1 MSDDFGT
8 PSFHQLENRNY
19 LSPTGFYFTVVRAPK
34 VGFFGTQI
42 NVPSLNL
49 PEAVQSTYLKD
60 IPRAGDKMSFEDLTL
75 TFMVDEDLVNFMEI
89 QNWMRGLGYPESL
102 DEIYEW
108 QKKTNDYDYPSSYQ
122 NEGALNLYSDA
133 TLLIYNSQ
141 QTPHMKVTFEDVWP
155 SNLTLLQFD
164 SQLTTEQFLR
174 ASVTFKYKIYNIEE
188 VLCC

>member
-1 MSDDFGT
+1 
-8 PSFHQLENRNY
+8 
-19 LSPTGFYFTVVRAPK
+19 
-34 VGFFGTQI
+34 
-42 NVPSLNL
+42 
-49 PEAVQSTYLKD
+49 
-60 IPRAGDKMSFEDLTL
+60 
-75 TFMVDEDLVNFMEI
+75 MEI

-102 DEIYEW
+102 NEIYDW

-133 TLLIYNSQ
+133 TLLIYNSAQ
-141 QTPHMKVTFEDVWP
+141 NPHMKVTFEDVWP

>member
-19 LSPTGFYFTVVRAPK
+19 LFPTGFYFTVVRAPK

-42 NVPSLNL
+42 NVPSIDL
-49 PEAVQSTYLKD
+49 PEAIQATYLKD
-60 IPRAGDKMSFEDLTL
+60 IPRAGDKMNFQDLTL

-108 QKKTNDYDYPSSYQ
+108 QRKTNDYDYPNSYR
-122 NEGALNLYSDA
+122 NEGSLNLYSDA

-141 QTPHMKVTFEDVWP
+141 QVPHMKVTFEDVWP

-164 SQLTTEQFLR
+164 SQLTTEQPIK

>member
-1 MSDDFGT
+1 
-8 PSFHQLENRNY
+8 
-19 LSPTGFYFTVVRAPK
+19 VKAPK

-42 NVPSLNL
+42 NVPTINL
-49 PEAVQSTYLKD
+49 PEATQPTYLKN
-60 IPRAGDKMSFEDLTL
+60 IPRAGDKMSFEDLSL

-102 DEIYEW
+102 QEIYRW
-108 QKKTNDYDYPSSYQ
+108 QNKTTEVDYPNSYRD
-122 NEGALNLYSDA
+122 EGGLNLFSDG

-141 QTPHMKVTFEDVWP
+141 QTPHMKVTFKDLWP

-174 ASVTFKYKIYNIEE
+174 ASVTFKYTIYNIEE
-188 VLCC
+188 VVCC

>member
-1 MSDDFGT
+1 MPEDSRT

-19 LSPTGFYFTVVRAPK
+19 LSPTGFYFTVVKAPK

-42 NVPSLNL
+42 NVPTINL
-49 PEAVQSTYLKD
+49 PEATQPTYLKD

-102 DEIYEW
+102 QEIYRW
-108 QKKTNDYDYPSSYQ
+108 QNKSTEVDYPNSYRD
-122 NEGALNLYSDA
+122 EGGLNLFSDG

-141 QTPHMKVTFEDVWP
+141 QTPHMKVTFKDLWP

-174 ASVTFKYKIYNIEE
+174 ASVTFKYTIYNIEE
-188 VLCC
+188 VVCC

>member
-1 MSDDFGT
+1 MADEFGT

-42 NVPSLNL
+42 NVPSIDL
-49 PEAVQSTYLKD
+49 PEATQVNYLKN
-60 IPRAGDKMSFEDLTL
+60 IPRAGDKMSFQDLTL

-102 DEIYEW
+102 DEIYDW
-108 QKKTNDYDYPSSYQ
+108 QQKTNDYDYPNSYQ
-122 NEGALNLYSDA
+122 YEGNLNLYSDA

-141 QTPHMKVTFEDVWP
+141 QVPHMKVVFEDVWP

-164 SQLTTEQFLR
+164 SQLSTEQFLK
-174 ASVTFKYKIYNIEE
+174 ASVTFKYKVYNIEE

>member
-42 NVPSLNL
+42 NLPAIDL
-49 PEAVQSTYLKD
+49 PEATQVNYLKN
-60 IPRAGDKMSFEDLTL
+60 IPRAGDKMSFQDLTL
-75 TFMVDEDLVNFMEI
+75 TFIVDEDLVNFMEI
-89 QNWMRGLGYPESL
+89 QRWMRGLGYPESL
-102 DEIYEW
+102 EEIYEW
-108 QKKTNDYDYPSSYQ
+108 EKKTNDYDYPSNYQ
-122 NEGALNLYSDA
+122 HENRLNLYSDG

-141 QTPHMKVTFEDVWP
+141 QIPHMKVVFEDLWP

-164 SQLTTEQFLR
+164 SQLSTEQFIK
-174 ASVTFKYKIYNIEE
+174 ASVTFKYKIYNIKE
-188 VLCC
+188 VICC